1 MSEAVKQDGGRGTR
15 RAEQA
20 RATRRRII
28 DQAARLFA
36 EQGYAATTLDQIA
49 AAADVAVQTVYF
61 HFRNKATVLKEV
73 VDVLAAGD
81 DEPVPVLDR
90 SWVRRMR
97 DEPDGAR
104 ALAIWLRTS
113 RAIFGRVAPV
123 MKIVRDAAGSDPQ
136 MAAQWQTNLAQRYT
150 AQRAGRPAAGRQGR
164 TAAGPDRGPGRGHR
178 LLPRELRGLPAA
190 DRRTGLDTRPVG
202 TVDHRHPHRRDP
214 SLKPATATTNPQS
227 APRAETKPAP

>member
-36 EQGYAATTLDQIA
+36 EQGYAATTLDQVA

-61 HFRNKATVLKEV
+61 HFRNKATVLKQD

-123 MKIVRDAAGSDPQ
+123 MKIVRDAAGSDRQ

-150 AQRAGRPAAGRQGR
+150 AQRAGVQLLADKGALRPDLTADRAADIVFCLVSFEVYLLLTAERGWTPAQWERWITATL
-164 TAAGPDRGPGRGHR
+164 TAAI
-178 LLPRELRGLPAA
+178 LR
-190 DRRTGLDTRPVG
+190 
-202 TVDHRHPHRRDP
+202 
-214 SLKPATATTNPQS
+214 
-227 APRAETKPAP
+227 

>member
-15 RAEQA
+15 RADQA

-28 DQAARLFA
+28 GQAARLFA

-73 VDVLAAGD
+73 VDVLAVGD

-90 SWVRRMR
+90 PWVRRMR
-97 DEPDGAR
+97 EEPDGAR
-104 ALAIWLRTS
+104 ALAIWLRNT

-136 MAAQWQTNLAQRYT
+136 MAAQWQTSLAQRYA
-150 AQRAGRPAAGRQGR
+150 AQHAVIQQLADKGALRPDL
-164 TAAGPDRGPGRGHR
+164 TVDR
-178 LLPRELRGLPAA
+178 AA
-190 DRRTGLDTRPVG
+190 DIVFCLVSFDVYLLLTAERSWT
-202 TVDHRHPHRRDP
+202 
-214 SLKPATATTNPQS
+214 PAQWERWITATLT
-227 APRAETKPAP
+227 ATILR

>member
-1 MSEAVKQDGGRGTR
+1 MSEAVKQDAGRGTR

-28 DQAARLFA
+28 GQAARLFA
-36 EQGYAATTLDQIA
+36 EQGYAATTLEQIA

-90 SWVRRMR
+90 PWARRMR
-97 DEPDGAR
+97 EEPDGRR
-104 ALAIWLRTS
+104 ALRIWLRTS

-136 MAAQWQTNLAQRYT
+136 MAAQWQTSLAQRYAAQHAVIQQLADKDALRPDLTVDRAADIVFCLVSFEVYLLLTSERGWTPAQWERWIT
-150 AQRAGRPAAGRQGR
+150 ATL
-164 TAAGPDRGPGRGHR
+164 TAAI
-178 LLPRELRGLPAA
+178 LR
-190 DRRTGLDTRPVG
+190 
-202 TVDHRHPHRRDP
+202 
-214 SLKPATATTNPQS
+214 
-227 APRAETKPAP
+227 

>member
-28 DQAARLFA
+28 GQAARLFT

-81 DEPVPVLDR
+81 DEPVPVLD
-90 SWVRRMR
+90 
-97 DEPDGAR
+97 A
-104 ALAIWLRTS
+104 
-113 RAIFGRVAPV
+113 
-123 MKIVRDAAGSDPQ
+123 
-136 MAAQWQTNLAQRYT
+136 
-150 AQRAGRPAAGRQGR
+150 
-164 TAAGPDRGPGRGHR
+164 PGRG
-178 LLPRELRGLPAA
+178 ACA
-190 DRRTGLDTRPVG
+190 
-202 TVDHRHPHRRDP
+202 
-214 SLKPATATTNPQS
+214 TNPTEPGHWRSGCATPARSS
-227 APRAETKPAP
+227 AG

>member
-28 DQAARLFA
+28 GQAARLFA

-90 SWVRRMR
+90 PWVRRMR
-97 DEPDGAR
+97 EEPDGAR
-104 ALAIWLRTS
+104 ALAIWLRNT

-136 MAAQWQTNLAQRYT
+136 MAAQWQTSLAQRYA
-150 AQRAGRPAAGRQGR
+150 AQRAVVQQLADKGALRPDLIVDRAA
-164 TAAGPDRGPGRGHR
+164 T
-178 LLPRELRGLPAA
+178 
-190 DRRTGLDTRPVG
+190 
-202 TVDHRHPHRRDP
+202 
-214 SLKPATATTNPQS
+214 SSS
-227 APRAETKPAP
+227 ASSASTSTCC